1 MISFANDYSEGCIPE
16 ILEKLQAINFE
27 QNPGYGEDRYCLEAA
42 DEIRQLIASPDSAV
56 HFLVGGT
63 QTNLVAITAAL
74 RPHEAVICA
83 DTGHVNVHETGAI
96 EAIGHKLLVMPGRE
110 GKLLAEE
117 VDQLVQDHIDDI
129 SFEHMAK
136 PRLIYISNTT
146 EIGTLYSEAEL
157 AALRAVADKRE
168 LLIYLDG
175 ARLASAMT
183 AKTADTSWTSYSRY
197 CDAFSIGGTKNGLL
211 FGEALVIKDPTWQ
224 RDFRYIQKQKGAILA
239 KSWLIGLQF
248 LEILRDDKYLK
259 YAAHANRMAERLAQ
273 SFVEL
278 GLELV
283 EPSYSNQTFVYLPL
297 DLHRKLGQEFIYEPG
312 LEDSAKGRVPVRF
325 CTSWAT
331 KEENVVLLL
340 KRMRELL
347 D

>member
-1 MISFANDYSEGCIPE
+1 MISFANDYSEGCAPE
-16 ILEKLQAINFE
+16 ILDRLQAINFE
-27 QNPGYGEDRYCLEAA
+27 QNPGYGEDKYCLEAA
-42 DEIRQLIASPDSAV
+42 EQIKQLIESPESAV

-63 QTNLVAITAAL
+63 QTNLVAIAAAL
-74 RPHEAVICA
+74 RPHEAVICV

-96 EAIGHKLLVMPGRE
+96 EAIGHKLLVMPGRD
-110 GKLLAEE
+110 GKLVAEE

-146 EIGTLYSEAEL
+146 EIGTIYSEAEL
-157 AALRAVADKRE
+157 AALREVADKRD

-175 ARLASAMT
+175 ARLGSAMT
-183 AKTADTSWTSYSRY
+183 AKTADTTWTSYSRY

-211 FGEALVIKDPTWQ
+211 FGEALVIKDPAWQ
-224 RDFRYIQKQKGAILA
+224 KDFRYIQKQKGAILA
-239 KSWLIGLQF
+239 KSWLIGLQYS
-248 LEILRDDKYLK
+248 EILRDDKYLK
-259 YAAHANRMAERLAQ
+259 YAAHANRMAERLAE

-283 EPSYSNQTFVYLPL
+283 DPACSNQTFVYLPL
-297 DLHRKLGQEFIYEPG
+297 DLHHKLREEFIYEPG
-312 LEDSAKGRVPVRF
+312 LEDAKNNRVSARF

-331 KEENVVLLL
+331 KKENVDQLIQ
-340 KRMRELL
+340 RMKELL
-347 D
+347 A